1 MIHPHTRLQ
10 HISDIIGYGVFATQ
24 FIPAGT
30 IVYVKD
36 ILDIEVLTEDYV
48 QHDLAMK
55 AMIEKYSYMDERGV
69 RIISWDLA
77 KYVNHCCNS
86 NTLSAS
92 FGFDI
97 AIRDIQIGEE
107 ITCDYGL
114 LNVVDEMPLYCNKPN
129 CRGVLRPSDIDTF
142 VSVWDEKLKAVL
154 TQFSTIEQPLFSFL
168 EPTII
173 ERLLSYGSGEI
184 PYESVS
190 RLKFQSA
197 LVV

>member
-30 IVYVKD
+30 IIYAKD
-36 ILDIEVLTEDYV
+36 VLDVEVLTEDYLL
-48 QHDLAMK
+48 HDLAMQQI
-55 AMIEKYSYMDERGV
+55 IEKYSYMDERGI

-77 KYVNHCCNS
+77 KYVNHCCDS

-97 AIRDIQIGEE
+97 AVRDIHLGEE

-114 LNVVDEMPLYCNKPN
+114 LNAADEMPLYCSKLS
-129 CRGVLRPSDIDTF
+129 CRGVLRPTDFDTC
-142 VSVWDEKLKAVL
+142 VPLWDKKLKAVL
-154 TQFSTIEQPLFSFL
+154 PQFSTVEQPLLSL
-168 EPTII
+168 IEPEII
-173 ERLLSYGSGEI
+173 ELLLAYGLGEI

-190 RLKFQSA
+190 RLKFQQS